1 MSTLAF
7 YAQFTKTLV
16 GVNSLSVVWDVER
29 ITRSSGARSALVTGG
44 ATSITIGR
52 RGLYGYLLTD
62 ADTKL
67 YDYVATAITAGDVDQ
82 KEIAAL
88 WSMYEADALKIGGQ
102 TTSAAAPVAFPAAV
116 GTSTYAGAD
125 TAGTTELL
133 TRIPDATPGAAGG
146 LPTVDA
152 NNYIAGIVG
161 TKNQLDDLVD
171 AAAAPA
177 ASAIASQVRTEL
189 SIELGR
195 LDVGVGTRGTGT
207 AMTSQQVRDAM
218 KLAPT
223 TGTPTAGSVDAEL
236 DALQTNTAALAIR
249 NAMKLAPTS
258 GAPSAGS
265 VDKHLDDIIA
275 ITSQIDVTAVT
286 QVSQAISGHLAITAG
301 LTFNATVTGLT
312 IPADWDEA
320 IWTLKRSTSDTDADA
335 VLQLRSTNGIPATPG
350 DDALTVTQASGSI
363 AIYLTDETTAAL
375 TVASGLGWD
384 VKFIDVDGD
393 STGHRGTAEIMTTET
408 QALA

>member
-1 MSTLAF
+1 M
-7 YAQFTKTLV
+7 
-16 GVNSLSVVWDVER
+16 
-29 ITRSSGARSALVTGG
+29 
-44 ATSITIGR
+44 
-52 RGLYGYLLTD
+52 
-62 ADTKL
+62 
-67 YDYVATAITAGDVDQ
+67 
-82 KEIAAL
+82 
-88 WSMYEADALKIGGQ
+88 
-102 TTSAAAPVAFPAAV
+102 
-116 GTSTYAGAD
+116 
-125 TAGTTELL
+125 
-133 TRIPDATPGAAGG
+133 
-146 LPTVDA
+146 
-152 NNYIAGIVG
+152 
-161 TKNQLDDLVD
+161 D

-335 VLQLRSTNGIPATPG
+335 VLQLRSTNGIPATPVSYTH
-350 DDALTVTQASGSI
+350 LTLPTSDLV
-363 AIYLTDETTAAL
+363 
-375 TVASGLGWD
+375 
-384 VKFIDVDGD
+384 
-393 STGHRGTAEIMTTET
+393 
-408 QALA
+408 